1 MNISALKILLKEN
14 GSRLAH
20 QTLDGMNWKQ
30 VTYND
35 IYSNI
40 EYINSYLTKNKI
52 INRKVLSLTAN
63 CIDSYVL
70 ECSLIN
76 LGCSLNFASKSRLL
90 DVQFNLDFDII
101 LVDTIIDINDNH
113 ILQNLTKNKIIISIQ
128 NFKKTKES
136 GSNSISLQ
144 NIYKIGLLSKKE
156 TKIDKESKINLSKTI
171 SFLESNSIKTYTM
184 EDINNFAR
192 KNESTFNIINE
203 NEFCASLYL
212 KKDIFSKVL
221 NLLFIKFKNKFTNNN
236 SLNSFIENVNE
247 IMPSNLIIDSVSLK
261 ELINICYMN
270 KIGFSEFTGSKI
282 KKIITFELP
291 DNENLELIKKDGIEI
306 ISLNS

>member
-136 GSNSISLQ
+136 DSNSISLQ
-144 NIYKIGLLSKKE
+144 NLS
-156 TKIDKESKINLSKTI
+156 
-171 SFLESNSIKTYTM
+171 
-184 EDINNFAR
+184 
-192 KNESTFNIINE
+192 
-203 NEFCASLYL
+203 
-212 KKDIFSKVL
+212 
-221 NLLFIKFKNKFTNNN
+221 
-236 SLNSFIENVNE
+236 
-247 IMPSNLIIDSVSLK
+247 LIHI
-261 ELINICYMN
+261 
-270 KIGFSEFTGSKI
+270 
-282 KKIITFELP
+282 
-291 DNENLELIKKDGIEI
+291 
-306 ISLNS
+306 

>member
-136 GSNSISLQ
+136 DSNSISLQ

-184 EDINNFAR
+184 EDINNFTR
-192 KNESTFNIINE
+192 KSESTFNIINE

-236 SLNSFIENVNE
+236 SLNSFIENINE
-247 IMPSNLIIDSVSLK
+247 IMPFN
-261 ELINICYMN
+261 
-270 KIGFSEFTGSKI
+270 
-282 KKIITFELP
+282 
-291 DNENLELIKKDGIEI
+291 
-306 ISLNS
+306 LNSR

>member
-184 EDINNFAR
+184 EDINYFTR
-192 KNESTFNIINE
+192 KSESTFNIINE
-203 NEFCASLYL
+203 NHIAAAMLYN
-212 KKDIFSKVL
+212 KYF
-221 NLLFIKFKNKFTNNN
+221 FK
-236 SLNSFIENVNE
+236 SFKLTI
-247 IMPSNLIIDSVSLK
+247 
-261 ELINICYMN
+261 Y
-270 KIGFSEFTGSKI
+270 
-282 KKIITFELP
+282 
-291 DNENLELIKKDGIEI
+291 
-306 ISLNS
+306 